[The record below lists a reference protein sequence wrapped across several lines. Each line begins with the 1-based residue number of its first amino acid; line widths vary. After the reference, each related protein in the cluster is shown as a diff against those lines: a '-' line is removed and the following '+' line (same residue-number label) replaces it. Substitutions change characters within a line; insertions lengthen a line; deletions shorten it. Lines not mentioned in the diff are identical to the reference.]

1 MDQSVLD
8 ALNKWP
14 NVPECFGWLALD
26 RRGQWRMR
34 NEESQIQQLPGEII
48 KHAALQYSIIKNYA
62 RDSKGR
68 FFFQNGPQRVFID
81 LAYTP
86 WIIRIYPDN
95 NRTWLLQTTSGQIIE
110 PIQCLV
116 DQAGQVLIEADF
128 VVKTLSQVVT
138 NSFETQILRGVGLL
152 HDHDLDFFAS
162 HATFYQSKTKMLGF
176 LEWANQSIPI
186 VSVHSNDLPELY
198 NFRLKPHEKI

>member
-1 MDQSVLD
+1 MDQNVLD

-34 NEESQIQQLPGEII
+34 NEESQSQELLGEII
-48 KHAALQYSIIKNYA
+48 KHAALQHAITKNYA

-86 WIIRIYPDN
+86 WIIRIYPDDN
-95 NRTWLLQTTSGQIIE
+95 ETWLLQTTTGQVVE

-128 VVKTLSQVVT
+128 VVKTLSQVFT

-152 HDHDLDFFAS
+152 HDHDLDLFAS
-162 HATFYQSKTKMLGF
+162 HATFNQSNTKALGF

>member
-1 MDQSVLD
+1 M
-8 ALNKWP
+8 
-14 NVPECFGWLALD
+14 
-26 RRGQWRMR
+26 
-34 NEESQIQQLPGEII
+34 
-48 KHAALQYSIIKNYA
+48 
-62 RDSKGR
+62 
-68 FFFQNGPQRVFID
+68 
-81 LAYTP
+81 
-86 WIIRIYPDN
+86 
-95 NRTWLLQTTSGQIIE
+95 
-110 PIQCLV
+110 
-116 DQAGQVLIEADF
+116 
-128 VVKTLSQVVT
+128 VKALSQVVT